1 MGRKMTIQEPLRST
15 CAWIQETLRSAQTE
29 KGAHQGPSPLSAAA
43 ENLINDDI
51 RGYTKKI
58 YKLRVN
64 TFADYC
70 TKRGANTKSCHPNI
84 VMYYWMTLALDR
96 GLSYHTVCWHRSAI
110 AKQHIGVGG
119 TPLGMLPEIKR
130 LVGAIFIDRP
140 PLPRYTK
147 GWDVNQVLQHIETR
161 PSLADL
167 SDMELSIKTAT
178 LTFIFTL
185 SRFDDMIDG

>member
-1 MGRKMTIQEPLRST
+1 
-15 CAWIQETLRSAQTE
+15 
-29 KGAHQGPSPLSAAA
+29 
-43 ENLINDDI
+43 
-51 RGYTKKI
+51 
-58 YKLRVN
+58 
-64 TFADYC
+64 
-70 TKRGANTKSCHPNI
+70 
-84 VMYYWMTLALDR
+84 MYYWITLALDR